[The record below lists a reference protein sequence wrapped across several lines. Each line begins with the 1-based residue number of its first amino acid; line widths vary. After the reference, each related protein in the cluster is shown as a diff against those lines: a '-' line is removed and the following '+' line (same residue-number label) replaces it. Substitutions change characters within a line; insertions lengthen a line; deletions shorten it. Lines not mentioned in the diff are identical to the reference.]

1 MNYKLSLVLA
11 AGLTAMLASSV
22 RADVVPTLGTATDFA
37 LLSVPG
43 NTKWDLSK
51 AYINGNVGVG
61 DFGSV
66 DQSKNSTISN
76 GDVFVTQSASQY
88 TWSAQGTHVNVHV
101 DAAKVNQAIT
111 DIQTADAAIRALTAT
126 YTLAGGLNSAGATTI
141 TGNGGLNVIDITG
154 DLTLGAAKGSGG
166 GLFFSGSSSDY
177 FIVRISGNVKLSGG
191 SFLGGSNGVDA
202 SHIIYD
208 LVGASGTLN
217 TDKDNAVSGS
227 MIFLNYTAT
236 LDGAF
241 TNLYGGYSAIDNT
254 TTVTLQSGV
263 TVTSDPFTPPT
274 GSPPPVPEAATISI
288 LGVSAMGL
296 LMRRKKA

>member
-1 MNYKLSLVLA
+1 MNYKLSLVMA
-11 AGLTAMLASSV
+11 AGLTAMLAASV
-22 RADVVPTLGTATDFA
+22 RADVVPTLGTATDFT

-43 NTKWDLSK
+43 NTKWNLSK
-51 AYINGNVGVG
+51 AYIDGNVGVG
-61 DFGSV
+61 DSGSV
-66 DQSKNSTISN
+66 AQSKNSTISN
-76 GDVFVTQSASQY
+76 GYVYVTQGAGQY
-88 TWSAQGTHVNVHV
+88 TYSAQGTHVNAYV
-101 DAAKVNQAIT
+101 DAAKVNQAI
-111 DIQTADAAIRALTAT
+111 ADVQAADSAIRALTAT
-126 YTLAGGLNSAGATTI
+126 YTIAGGLNSAGATTI

-154 DLTLGAAKGSGG
+154 NLTLDAAKGSGG

-177 FIVRISGNVKLSGG
+177 FIVRISGNVALSGG
-191 SFLGGSNGVDA
+191 SFLGGINGVDA

-241 TNLYGGYSAIDNT
+241 NNLYGGNGS
-254 TTVTLQSGV
+254 TVTLQSGV
-263 TVTSDPFTPPT
+263 TVTGVPFTPPT
-274 GSPPPVPEAATISI
+274 GSPPPVPEAATVSI
-288 LGVSAMGL
+288 LGVSAVGL